1 MKNSYMG
8 DVLKN
13 PVRNILI
20 TMLLALS
27 LFTLIACHSTDNE
40 NSQKSGDLIIQL
52 TDAEGD
58 FTNYT
63 VDVVSI
69 SLTKANNTQVE
80 ALPENTR
87 VDFSQYVEMTELLT
101 AASIPSGIY
110 KAVSLTLN
118 YSNSEIYVENS
129 AGDSVKVD
137 NITDEDGAI
146 VTTLET
152 QISFDETKPLLIA
165 QGIPALLSLDFDL
178 KTSNVV
184 SFDDAGVPS
193 VIVSPNLDASLEQ
206 DQNKEHRIRGPLK
219 SVNVDDA
226 SFNLIIRP
234 FHHRIDSDNARFGN
248 IKISTSNE
256 TIFDINGTSYTGQ
269 DGINVMSELVRL
281 TGVIAKGTV
290 NIDDRTFNATE
301 VYVGSSV
308 PGGNM
313 DAVKGTVL
321 SRVNNNI
328 TVKGATLI
336 RSGGSVLFQNTIV
349 ITVDDTTLVKRQ
361 HDAGDYDIS
370 AISVGQKVTIFGR
383 FNNDFAEPAFDA
395 SQGIV
400 HLNVTTVTGTVV
412 SNSSNNETDEGFAI
426 DIHRLNGKKPDMF
439 DFTGTGVDTESD
451 ADPDFYEIET
461 TVLDIS
467 NFPNNLP
474 VKVMGFINHFGSAP
488 ADFSANSITGYHEV
502 KAAVNIN
509 WVPASATA
517 FSSISSDKM
526 TVSFAGTGRFHH
538 LSRGRQHFDLTQ
550 LESEFNLIPG
560 EVDQGLYIIK
570 TLNEKH
576 VHSTFANFSADV
588 EGLLT
593 QGSTVKRIRS
603 VGKYET
609 LTGNF
614 TAKKIELYMR

>member
-1 MKNSYMG
+1 MKTAKLV
-8 DVLKN
+8 DFLKN
-13 PVRNILI
+13 PSRKLTITFLLILSVI
-20 TMLLALS
+20 TLA
-27 LFTLIACHSTDNE
+27 ACQHNE
-40 NSQKSGDLIIQL
+40 NDSNAETGDLFIQL

-69 SLTKANNTQVE
+69 SLTKANNIQVE

-87 VDFSQYVEMTELLT
+87 IDFSQYVEMTELLT
-101 AASIPSGIY
+101 AASIPAGIY
-110 KAVSLTLN
+110 KSVSLTLD
-118 YSNSEIYVENS
+118 YSNSEIFVENS
-129 AGDSVKVD
+129 AGDSVEVT
-137 NITDEDGAI
+137 NITDEDGLA
-146 VTTLET
+146 VTAFKT

-165 QGIPALLSLDFDL
+165 RGIPALLSLDFDL

-184 SFDDAGVPS
+184 SFDDAGIASIV
-193 VIVSPNLDASLEQ
+193 VSPNLDASLEQ

-234 FHHRIDSDNARFGN
+234 FHHRIDNDNARFGN
-248 IKISTSNE
+248 IAILTNND
-256 TIFDINGTSYTGQ
+256 TIFDINGSSHTGQ
-269 DGINVMSELVRL
+269 DGINVMAELDRL
-281 TGVIAKGTV
+281 TGVIAKGIV
-290 NIDDRTFNATE
+290 NVDDRTFIATE

-321 SRVNNNI
+321 SRVDNNI

-349 ITVDDTTLVKRQ
+349 ITVDDTTVVKRQ
-361 HDAGDYDIS
+361 HDADDYDIS
-370 AISVGQKVTIFGR
+370 AISVGQKVTIFGS

-412 SNSSNNETDEGFAI
+412 SNSSTNEADEGFAI
-426 DIHRLNGKKPDMF
+426 DIHRLNGKKPDLL
-439 DFTGTGVDTESD
+439 DFTGTGVDTASD
-451 ADPDFYEIET
+451 ADPDFYEIESS
-461 TVLDIS
+461 VLDVS
-467 NFPNNLP
+467 NFPGNLP
-474 VKVMGFINHFGSAP
+474 VKVMGFVNHFGSAP
-488 ADFSANSITGYHEV
+488 ADFFAKSITGYHEV

-517 FSSISSDKM
+517 FSRISSDKM
-526 TVSFAGTGRFHH
+526 TVNFAGTGRFHH
-538 LSRGRQHFDLTQ
+538 LSRGQQHFDLTQ

-576 VHSTFANFSADV
+576 LHSTFANFSADV

-593 QGSTVKRIRS
+593 QGSTIKRIRS
-603 VGKYET
+603 VGQYET